1 VASIAKLKDQ
11 NFMRSQLLETF
22 QVLTYYKK
30 GVMLLNQTIVIEQLC
45 NKAYDNILVLPGN
58 MNQMKL
64 VMEGL

>member
-1 VASIAKLKDQ
+1 
-11 NFMRSQLLETF
+11 MRSQLLETF